1 MPDFPKAFSKED
13 REVLLKMWRRSK
25 IGVWGFWIAIA
36 SLIVAISA
44 LVTTIL
50 C

>member
-1 MPDFPKAFSKED
+1 MPDFPKAFSTED
-13 REVLLKMWRRSK
+13 REVLLKMRRRSK
-25 IGVWGFWIAIA
+25 IGVWGFGIAIV

-44 LVTTIL
+44 LIINIL